1 MERNVHLHHASGIG
15 AKSPAHPLGSFIGR
29 KIPSAPLT
37 GNPRSAKLCTKR
49 NISVTLITK
58 ERLPDLLLKPY
69 WYGGRAKNSPIS
81 GPYKSELLHGEWGR
95 HGRISYS
102 RRDNHFLSKRRG
114 RHRWC
119 GGTCSPYADFTTQIR
134 QHDSQSQCIT
144 AQRLA
149 KSAQSYAWAYTYRSA
164 ATSERS
170 CASCSTCPIMA
181 FKSSSAGKRLA
192 IFSKKRPEKAAVTK
206 LSCTA

>member
-1 MERNVHLHHASGIG
+1 MG

-119 GGTCSPYADFTTQIR
+119 GGTCSPYADFATQIR

-149 KSAQSYAWAYTYRSA
+149 KSAQSHGPTPTVRLPHPKEVAPVVQLVLLWRSNPA
-164 ATSERS
+164 QQ
-170 CASCSTCPIMA
+170 
-181 FKSSSAGKRLA
+181 GKDWPFLVKRDP
-192 IFSKKRPEKAAVTK
+192 KKRR
-206 LSCTA
+206 